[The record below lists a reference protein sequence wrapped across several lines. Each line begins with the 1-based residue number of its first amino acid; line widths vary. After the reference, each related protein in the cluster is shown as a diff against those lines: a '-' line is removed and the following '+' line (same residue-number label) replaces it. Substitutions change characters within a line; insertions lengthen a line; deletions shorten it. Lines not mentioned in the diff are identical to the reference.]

1 MFEINI
7 KVSTQDLDQLNHVN
21 NVRYV
26 QWVQEIAALHWNTKA
41 PTDMIKK
48 WVWVV
53 TRHCIEYHKAAVLGD
68 KLKLKT
74 YIKNSSGAMATR
86 VVKFYL
92 NDLEIPIVVS
102 ETDWCLLDS
111 FSFKPKRIPLNV
123 SEVFL

>member
-1 MFEINI
+1 
-7 KVSTQDLDQLNHVN
+7 
-21 NVRYV
+21 
-26 QWVQEIAALHWNTKA
+26 
-41 PTDMIKK
+41 
-48 WVWVV
+48 
-53 TRHCIEYHKAAVLGD
+53 VLGD

-123 SEVFL
+123 SDVFL